1 MHPRQNPLFRI
12 ALQVHSAR
20 ITSRECLTPIGR
32 VDQQPAGLNGRLSL
46 VGAIVRLKYIR
57 ELCHVND
64 ILPTVIV
71 FSIVY
76 TLPGGMQPMLP
87 IRRR

>member
-20 ITSRECLTPIGR
+20 ITSRECL
-32 VDQQPAGLNGRLSL
+32 DQQPAGLNGRLSL

-64 ILPTVIV
+64 ILPTVTV

-76 TLPGGMQPMLP
+76 TQPGGMQPMLP